1 MNPTSSSSPLIT
13 TMIRTS
19 LAVAVTLVVAAA
31 ASAADSAT
39 AVSPMRA
46 DALHQFARQL
56 ANAPAADGPQPA
68 VIGTYI
74 WSGRADINYRPF
86 FQWELRLRTGKTA
99 IDGLRGRIVTYDF
112 HHKPLATGDWQ
123 TLPSIAAG
131 KSIAPSF
138 HLNCMTF
145 AAWQLDLTWTGGAGS
160 WIGGDKVNLPAAL
173 DDSDAC
179 AMVVNASSEPTGPTS
194 GAGPVTATFTLWN
207 VGKKPA
213 KGVTVT
219 LHFRDANGKEIF
231 SAVHHPK
238 TDPLP
243 AGAATDETETVK
255 RVPAFAFMDLS
266 CEQPFVGADDPGF
279 TGAKDIEIAFIRPD
293 GKQVKAKVRNG
304 YDTGMDG
311 VVVHLGFKNKN
322 GDTVG
327 EGDIPVDH
335 LKPGEIREITG
346 DIPIKGAYTETEVGW
361 STQDVGGNH
370 LPASSPDGAGSASES
385 APTNGTA
392 AAPSDGKNAAKPGP

>member
-1 MNPTSSSSPLIT
+1 MNLTSSSSQLFAALIRMT
-13 TMIRTS
+13 
-19 LAVAVTLVVAAA
+19 LALAVTLVVAVAA
-31 ASAADSAT
+31 AAADSAT

-56 ANAPAADGPQPA
+56 ANAPAPDGPQPA

-86 FQWELRLRTGKTA
+86 FQWELRLRAGKTA

-123 TLPSIAAG
+123 TLPAIAVG
-131 KSIAPSF
+131 KSIDPSF

-145 AAWQLDLTWTGGAGS
+145 AAWQLDLTWTGGAAS
-160 WIGGDKVNLPAAL
+160 WIGGDKVNLPASL

-238 TDPLP
+238 TDPIP
-243 AGAATDETETVK
+243 AGAANDETETVK

-266 CEQPFVGADDPGF
+266 CEQPFAGADDPGF
-279 TGAKDIEIAFIRPD
+279 TGAKDIEIAFVKPD
-293 GKQVKAKVRNG
+293 GKKVKAKVRNG
-304 YDTGMDG
+304 YDTEMDG

-327 EGDIPVDH
+327 EGDIPVDQ

-346 DIPIKGAYTETEVGW
+346 DIPIKGAFTETEVGW
-361 STQDVGGNH
+361 STQDLGGNH
-370 LPASSPDGAGSASES
+370 ADATGPAVSDAATGAATSDAPASPAGT
-385 APTNGTA
+385 P
-392 AAPSDGKNAAKPGP
+392 KPGL